1 MTETDKSVLL
11 AVIRRMHS
19 ERELAPLM
27 NLLTREIKELMRADL
42 VSIFGFDRERCEL
55 RSFLSA
61 DNQEIRFDARL
72 GVAGAVAMNGETVNI
87 EDAPNHPLFFTVVDS
102 QTGYRTKTV
111 LGVPIKNAKDEVI
124 GVCEAINKQVG
135 PFTRDDVEI
144 METFATHAANA
155 IETALLIDA
164 LRKERGRSEPKG
176 ELQRKVEIGQEHLRN
191 IVGMSPQIQ
200 AIVRLIDQVRD
211 SSVDVLIQGES
222 GTGKELVASA
232 LHFNSPR
239 YSQPFIALNCAAL
252 PDNLIEAE
260 LYGIEKGVA
269 TGVDKRTGKFEAANG
284 GTLFLDEI
292 GDLSL
297 TAQAKILRVLQE
309 RTVDRVG
316 GQKPIPIDVR
326 IIAATNKNVERAIKD
341 RTFREDLYY
350 RLKVVR
356 LQTPPLR
363 DIPRDIPMIAKHFL
377 KKHCGNNK
385 IETKQFAP
393 AAVKLLQSYPWP
405 GNARQL
411 ENEAKRLVAS
421 VRGTTIGEEQLDLP
435 MEEFETDGREKEL
448 SFDGKTIDEVVNDI
462 ERRMIEDAL
471 KKYHWSKQKTA
482 QALGLS
488 RQGLAKMLKRL
499 RIVA

>member
-11 AVIRRMHS
+11 AIIRRMHS

-124 GVCEAINKQVG
+124 GVCEAINKQEG

-155 IETALLIDA
+155 IDTALLIDA
-164 LRKERGRSEPKG
+164 LRKERGRSEPQG

-200 AIVRLIDQVRD
+200 AIVRLIDQIRD

-239 YSQPFIALNCAAL
+239 YDQPFVALNCASLA
-252 PDNLIEAE
+252 DNLVEAE

-269 TGVDKRTGKFEAANG
+269 TGVDKRMGKFEAANG

-297 TAQAKILRVLQE
+297 TAQAKMLRVLQE

-326 IIAATNKNVERAIKD
+326 VIAATNKNLERAIKD

-356 LQTPPLR
+356 IQTPPLR
-363 DIPRDIPMIAKHFL
+363 DIPRDIPIIAKHFL
-377 KKHCGNNK
+377 TKHCGNNK
-385 IETKQFAP
+385 IETKQLAP
-393 AAVKLLQSYPWP
+393 AAVKFLQSYPWP

-435 MEEFETDGREKEL
+435 TEQLEMDGREKEL
-448 SFDGKTIDEVVNDI
+448 SCDGKTIDEVIGAI
-462 ERRMIEDAL
+462 ERRMIDDAL
-471 KKYHWSKQKTA
+471 KKYHWNKQKAA
-482 QALGLS
+482 QELGLS
-488 RQGLAKMLKRL
+488 RQGLAKKMRRL
-499 RIVA
+499 GIAG